1 MIMIMIIITKSKEST
16 ESRVTVIVKTIMI
29 GALQTI
35 LKNAKAWYGR
45 LSLPDIFGSAQL
57 LTILDTAHIIQKV
70 LCLQAAGSC

>member
-1 MIMIMIIITKSKEST
+1 
-16 ESRVTVIVKTIMI
+16 MI

-57 LTILDTAHIIQKV
+57 LAILDTAHIIQKV